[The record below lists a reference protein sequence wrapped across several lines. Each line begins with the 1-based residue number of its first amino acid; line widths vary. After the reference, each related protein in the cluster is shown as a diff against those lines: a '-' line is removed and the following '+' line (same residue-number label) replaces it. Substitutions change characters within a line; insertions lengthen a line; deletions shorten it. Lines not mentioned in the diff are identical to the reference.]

1 MIRPPFVIHFKIN
14 GGCDGFLANFGSGK
28 NLLLLMEF
36 FSFLF
41 KNDFQSAL
49 ENPNWGKVGR
59 TFSAPKISFVTLHL
73 FPNSSMFSIF
83 FSTST
88 SQCCF
93 LTLCRDPLIMEK
105 GKLLK
110 KHQTI

>member
-1 MIRPPFVIHFKIN
+1 MDFLPFLVVERIF
-14 GGCDGFLANFGSGK
+14 
-28 NLLLLMEF
+28 LLLTEF

-41 KNDFQSAL
+41 KKTDFQSAL
-49 ENPNWGKVGR
+49 ENPNGGKVGR
-59 TFSAPKISFVTLHL
+59 AFSAPKISFVTPHL

-83 FSTST
+83 FSTSM
-88 SQCCF
+88 SQYCF
-93 LTLCRDPLIMEK
+93 LTLCRDPLMEK